1 MSDANKAKDAYLTG
15 LRNQH
20 AVETQAIGTIQNE
33 LPRMKAYPDLY
44 AKMQQDHERS
54 TQQAARLDDLLARHG
69 SSKSIAKELVTG
81 AVATAAG
88 FAHLT
93 AGDEVLKNVLAAIGY
108 KAYEIASYKVL
119 LTLADAAG
127 AAGDKSVL
135 ETSMKEEQEMGDW
148 LGEHIPSFVH
158 VYLGQK
164 TA

>member
-1 MSDANKAKDAYLTG
+1 MPIVGNGGKDF
-15 LRNQH
+15 
-20 AVETQAIGTIQNE
+20 V
-33 LPRMKAYPDLY
+33 D
-44 AKMQQDHERS
+44 
-54 TQQAARLDDLLARHG
+54 HG

-158 VYLGQK
+158 AYLGQK